1 MSTINMD
8 ESTLRA
14 VGMKAGDAHYRAYVG
29 PPERYDLMSALQF
42 NVLTSL
48 GLREDSYLLDIGCGS
63 LRGGKLS
70 IVYLLPGRYY
80 GVEPEAWLVKE
91 GIANELGESILKV
104 KRPTFAHFDDFNF
117 ASLGRRFDYMMAQ
130 SIFTHASMAQIARCL
145 QQAAA
150 VLREEG
156 VFVATY
162 RQGRESYTGDAWV
175 YPECVRYRH
184 EAIVRAA
191 DAAGLSTEQ
200 LPFEHPGKH
209 TWVAFRHKCPGASK
223 ALQNGT

>member
-1 MSTINMD
+1 MNKLD
-8 ESTLRA
+8 ERGLRA
-14 VGMKAGDAHYRAYVG
+14 EGMKAGDAHYRAYVG

-48 GLREDSYLLDIGCGS
+48 GMREDAYLLDIGCGS
-63 LRGGKLS
+63 LRGGKLA

-80 GVEPEAWLVKE
+80 GVEPEAWLVE
-91 GIANELGESILKV
+91 DGIANELGDSIREV

-117 ASLGRRFDYMMAQ
+117 ALLGQTFDYMMAQ
-130 SIFTHASMAQIARCL
+130 SIFTHASMPQIERCL
-145 QQAAA
+145 RQAAA
-150 VLREEG
+150 VLQEDG

-162 RQGRESYTGDAWV
+162 RQGRESYTGNDWV

-191 DAAGLSTEQ
+191 EASGLSTEL

-209 TWVAFRHKCPGASK
+209 TWVAFRHKGAEADWSG
-223 ALQNGT
+223 A